1 MGFPQ
6 GGSGAI
12 VTAIAPGTDA
22 TNTYALQAGPNS
34 GSTDTLISS
43 TVTATG
49 EAALVDAHA
58 QTGLSQAFMKSTVG
72 THTSSISTN
81 AQSGSGGP
89 ISFSQDALSSGILLF
104 NGVPSGVAGTGVLGI
119 DVTNSQMYIFNGTVW
134 KQFTRAA

>member
-34 GSTDTLISS
+34 GATDVLMSS

-49 EAALVDAHA
+49 EEALVDGHA
-58 QTGLSQAFMKSTVG
+58 QTGQAQAFLKAVAGAHNSTL
-72 THTSSISTN
+72 TAN
-81 AQSGSGGP
+81 ALTTGAGILIQ
-89 ISFSQDALSSGILLF
+89 QDALGSGILLF
-104 NGVPSGVAGTGVLGI
+104 NGVPSGTAGTGVLGI
-119 DVTNSQMYIFNGTVW
+119 DVTNAQMYIFNGSVW
-134 KQFTRAA
+134 KEFTRAA